1 MFFCFFFSVALSVF
15 AEGQWR
21 EKESRDDASACQS
34 SDVISQK
41 HMETLRHI
49 CRTHLRCR
57 NTSTLLRSQRQL
69 LLGRQKVFANVGWT
83 FCFFRFLFL
92 FFFFSGFRRCLKLGR
107 FYNFLIFFFFVQ
119 ILFPCMCWS
128 STRQTV
134 RQCGGT
140 GETCKTFF
148 FPPSQSH
155 RSHEICPENK
165 AVFDVG
171 RK

>member
-1 MFFCFFFSVALSVF
+1 MLFCFFFSVALSVF

-92 FFFFSGFRRCLKLGR
+92 FFFSGFRQCLKLGR
-107 FYNFLIFFFFVQ
+107 FYNFLIFFFF
-119 ILFPCMCWS
+119 LCKHCFPACAGPQHDRPS
-128 STRQTV
+128 ASVEEQV
-134 RQCGGT
+134 RLARL
-140 GETCKTFF
+140 F
-148 FPPSQSH
+148 FPPLTISQIS
-155 RSHEICPENK
+155 RNMSRE
-165 AVFDVG
+165 
-171 RK
+171 